1 MLEPTRRCG
10 WAPEPRSLAAM
21 IAICK
26 HYACCGLR
34 AADTGHDQCMQIGS
48 VDLDKLRGVS
58 DKFVG
63 LAKEATG
70 VIINNDSLQKAGEAQ
85 QNRATENLKS
95 LRKEAEAEAKDRKS
109 DTIARSQGKSSGSG
123 VFAEAKG
130 RVKEAAGGVAG
141 DRDLQD
147 DGQADKQRGA
157 ADRESTKAK
166 TEAKV
171 HSAKAK
177 ADEKTQESAD
187 RSS

>member
-1 MLEPTRRCG
+1 
-10 WAPEPRSLAAM
+10 
-21 IAICK
+21 
-26 HYACCGLR
+26 
-34 AADTGHDQCMQIGS
+34 MQIGT
-48 VDLDKLRGVS
+48 VDTHKLRGVS

-70 VIINNDSLQKAGEAQ
+70 VVINNNRLQKAGEAQ
-85 QNRATENLKS
+85 QDRATETLKA

-109 DTIARSQGKSSGSG
+109 GAIARSQGDSSGAG

-130 RVKEAAGGVAG
+130 RVKQAAGSLSG

-147 DGQADKQRGA
+147 DGEADQQRGA

-166 TEAKV
+166 AEAKA

-177 ADEKTQESAD
+177 ADEKAQHEAERTS
-187 RSS
+187 

>member
-1 MLEPTRRCG
+1 MMKT
-10 WAPEPRSLAAM
+10 
-21 IAICK
+21 
-26 HYACCGLR
+26 
-34 AADTGHDQCMQIGS
+34 MQIGT

-85 QNRATENLKS
+85 QDRATETLKS

-109 DTIARSQGKSSGSG
+109 ATIAKSQGNSSGSG

-130 RVKEAAGGVAG
+130 RVKEAAGGIAG
-141 DRDLQD
+141 DRDLRD
-147 DGQADKQRGA
+147 DGQADQQRGA

-166 TEAKV
+166 TEAKA

-177 ADEKTQESAD
+177 ADEKAQQSAD
-187 RSS
+187 RAS